1 VSTRLLSLEF
11 SHDKVIRSVHTGGVT
26 CLDLDAVEQRYLLAG
41 AADASIAVYD
51 TQQPSSAAARQ
62 QQAEAREAAVASAA
76 AAGSNAPGLR
86 QSGQA
91 AAAGANAEHSEHG
104 ALFSVT
110 KQAAQGHRFSVT
122 AVAWYPVDSGL
133 FVSGRVDWPS
143 TNCMRTTAKA
153 VAQHPAYLTLPACPT
168 KHAPPTRLPA
178 ACRGARQ

>member
-1 VSTRLLSLEF
+1 M
-11 SHDKVIRSVHTGGVT
+11 
-26 CLDLDAVEQRYLLAG
+26 EQRYLLAG

-62 QQAEAREAAVASAA
+62 QQAEAREAAAASAA

-91 AAAGANAEHSEHG
+91 AAAGANAEHTEHG

-110 KQAAQGHRFSVT
+110 KQAPQGHRFSVT

-133 FVSGRVDWPS
+133 FVSGRLGQPG
-143 TNCMRTTAKA
+143 TNHMRVA
-153 VAQHPAYLTLPACPT
+153 VKGATQRSGDLALPACPT
-168 KHAPPTRLPA
+168 NHAPPARLPA
-178 ACRGARQ
+178 ACRGAGQ